1 MTQAATIGEAVEVID
16 RLSEEDREELLDLYK
31 RRKIEAGRARITADI
46 EQARR
51 ELAEGKAKVAT
62 PKEIVDEAFS

>member
-62 PKEIVDEAFS
+62 SKEIVDEAFS

>member
-1 MTQAATIGEAVEVID
+1 MTQTATIDEAVEVIE
-16 RLSEEDREELLDLYK
+16 RLTEDDREELLELYE
-31 RRKIEAGRARITADI
+31 RRRIEAGRARITADI

-51 ELAEGKAKVAT
+51 ELAEGKAKLAT